1 LSKVFLE
8 NKAFSDAA
16 ITAVLEPEISL
27 ISLKEN
33 NFHDKLFC
41 ENPFVTKA
49 TVRHLR
55 IFSLYSR
62 SY

>member
-1 LSKVFLE
+1 LIVKVFLE

-33 NFHDKLFC
+33 
-41 ENPFVTKA
+41 
-49 TVRHLR
+49 
-55 IFSLYSR
+55 SLP
-62 SY
+62 